1 MQQKELSSGIVTKNS
16 FSNVGNSFFP
26 SASMKDILNVFFPA
40 SLLSNRNF
48 NTRVLEY
55 TMGTFVAVII
65 SKAPRMF
72 KLFLISIFA
81 AWHRVKSNTFISI
94 LS

>member
-1 MQQKELSSGIVTKNS
+1 MQQNELPAGIVMKNS

-26 SASMKDILNVFFPA
+26 SSLMKDILNVFFPA

-55 TMGTFVAVII
+55 TRGTLVVVII
-65 SKAPRMF
+65 SKAPSIF

-81 AWHRVKSNTFISI
+81 AWHRVKSNTFILI